1 MLIRLKWKGLKVERN
16 MKTKHYQILL
26 LTSFG
31 KQDLSVQLKRNIDN
45 YNVLCA
51 EWVFSIA
58 TIIFT

>member
-1 MLIRLKWKGLKVERN
+1 MKGLKVKGKI
-16 MKTKHYQILL
+16 KTKHYQTLL
-26 LTSFG
+26 LPFFG

-51 EWVFSIA
+51 KRVFSIA

>member
-1 MLIRLKWKGLKVERN
+1 MKGLKVGGK

-45 YNVLCA
+45 YNVLCT
-51 EWVFSIA
+51 E
-58 TIIFT
+58 